1 MASRPA
7 PTLVTPAPLAF
18 MVEVINKWGSIP
30 REVAGEQR
38 TPYPS
43 LRDLAQEHGF
53 RLDSETDALND
64 ENVVQTADTLYPL
77 FDTPDAAALVDRMN
91 EVLDLSGV
99 RPALTRA
106 DERITEGW
114 ITNAPD
120 RLLAACA
127 LALHHHLLAW
137 GDGHRL
143 GLCEGVRCA
152 DVYADS
158 SSAGRR
164 RFCST
169 TCQNRSRVAAFRARR
184 RTTESA

>member
-7 PTLVTPAPLAF
+7 PAPITPAPLAF

-30 REVAGEQR
+30 REVAGEQQ

-53 RLDSETDALND
+53 RLDSVTDALGG
-64 ENVVQTADTLYPL
+64 ENVVQTADALYPL
-77 FDTPDAAALVDRMN
+77 FDTPDTAVLVDLVN
-91 EVLDLSGV
+91 EVLDLSEV

-106 DERITEGW
+106 GDRIAEGW
-114 ITNAPD
+114 TTNAPD

-127 LALHHHLLAW
+127 LALHHHLITW

-143 GLCEGVRCA
+143 GLCVGVRCA

-184 RTTESA
+184 RSTETA

>member
-18 MVEVINKWGSIP
+18 VVEVINKWGSVP
-30 REVAGEQR
+30 REVAGER
-38 TPYPS
+38 ETPFPS
-43 LRDLAQEHGF
+43 LRDLALEHGF
-53 RLDSETDALND
+53 RLDPATGALSD
-64 ENVVQTADTLYPL
+64 ESVAQTADALYPL
-77 FDTPDAAALVDRMN
+77 FDTPDVGALVDRVN
-91 EVLDLSGV
+91 EVLGLSAV
-99 RPALTRA
+99 RPSLTRA
-106 DERITEGW
+106 SDGIAEGW

-120 RLLAACA
+120 CLLAACT

-137 GDGHRL
+137 GDGSRL
-143 GLCEGVRCA
+143 GLCEGTRCA
-152 DVYADS
+152 DAYVDS

-184 RTTESA
+184 RGTKTA